1 MCVLSHSVM
10 SNFCNPKDCN
20 KPGSSVRDILQA
32 RILDEVPFPPPG
44 DLPDPGIEPTYF
56 ASPASVGRFFTIAN
70 LGLDYSTFGS
80 TVIAVVDTGKD
91 TFRLKLLNNTSSRQD
106 IILSFFFN
114 FILFLNFTNCISLAK
129 YQNESATGIHV
140 FPILNPPPSSLLPP
154 HTIPDI
160 ILSER
165 ELSKILG
172 RRLLNYKIFFEFS
185 G

>member
-20 KPGSSVRDILQA
+20 KPDSSVHDILQA

-44 DLPDPGIEPTYF
+44 DLPDPGIKTTYF

-106 IILSFFFN
+106 IILSFFF
-114 FILFLNFTNCISLAK
+114 F
-129 YQNESATGIHV
+129 
-140 FPILNPPPSSLLPP
+140 
-154 HTIPDI
+154 
-160 ILSER
+160 
-165 ELSKILG
+165 
-172 RRLLNYKIFFEFS
+172 
-185 G
+185 